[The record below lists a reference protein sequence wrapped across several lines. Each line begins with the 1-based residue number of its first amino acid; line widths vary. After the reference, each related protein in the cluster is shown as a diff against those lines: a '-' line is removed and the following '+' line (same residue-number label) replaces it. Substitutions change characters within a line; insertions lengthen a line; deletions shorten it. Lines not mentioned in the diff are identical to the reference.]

1 MLGNSLIRKGTA
13 IATFV
18 NGRYANHSYG
28 NHAAIDMGQ
37 TAAGILGQVTLSKKM
52 ADSVRRCEI
61 RYQKGSKAGQNEIGI
76 DCR

>member
-1 MLGNSLIRKGTA
+1 
-13 IATFV
+13 
-18 NGRYANHSYG
+18 
-28 NHAAIDMGQ
+28 MGQ